1 MGLEKIMIPGAW
13 EPGRLSDA
21 VVDGKVLIV
30 DDESANVAVLS
41 RMMRNLG
48 YATSSAADGE
58 AALAAVVRERPDVV
72 LLDVNMPRLDGFE
85 VCERLKADPAT
96 RLIPVVLLTC
106 LGAVEDRVRGIEA
119 GADDFL
125 TKPYVAV
132 ELEARVRSLTRLKRY
147 TDELDSAASVILTL
161 GLTIEA
167 RDPYTQ
173 GHCERLAGYA
183 TALGSHLG
191 LPNDQQLALYRGG
204 YLHDVG
210 KVGIPD
216 AILLKPGPLDPAEY
230 LVMQQHTVIGD
241 SICREFRLLK
251 DVSPIIRHHH
261 ERADG
266 MGYPDGL
273 SGDGVPLLAQLL
285 GIVDTYDA
293 VTTGRPYKPAFSSEQ
308 ACRELR
314 EEKGWKNA
322 RLVEAFVSIVPGLTS
337 QPRATSSVSSLGP
350 VERRRS

>member
-1 MGLEKIMIPGAW
+1 MTLGAW
-13 EPGRLSDA
+13 EPGSRPGV
-21 VVDGKVLIV
+21 VVDAKVLIV
-30 DDESANVAVLS
+30 DDEAANVAILS
-41 RMMRNLG
+41 RMMGRLG
-48 YATSSAADGE
+48 YTTVTAADGE
-58 AALAAVVRERPDVV
+58 AGLAAVIRERPDVV

-85 VCERLKADPAT
+85 VCQRLKSDPVT
-96 RLIPVVLLTC
+96 RLIPVVLLTG
-106 LGAVEDRVRGIEA
+106 LTAVEDRVRGIDA

-125 TKPYVAV
+125 TKPYVSA

-161 GLTIEA
+161 GKTIEA

-183 TALGSHLG
+183 TALGVHLG
-191 LPNDQQLALYRGG
+191 LSDDQQLALYRGG

-216 AILLKPGPLDPAEY
+216 AILLKPGPLKLDEY
-230 LVMQQHTVIGD
+230 LAMQQHTVIGD

-261 ERADG
+261 ERTDG
-266 MGYPDGL
+266 TGYPDRL
-273 SGDGVPLLAQLL
+273 SGDAVPLLAQLL

-293 VTTGRPYKPAFSSEQ
+293 VTTERPYKPAYTSVQ

-314 EEKGWKNA
+314 EEVTKGWKNA
-322 RLVEAFVSIVPGLTS
+322 RLVEEFVSIVPGLDPQSRAGSPTS
-337 QPRATSSVSSLGP
+337 RLALSEG
-350 VERRRS
+350 ERM

>member
-1 MGLEKIMIPGAW
+1 MMMIPGAW
-13 EPGRLSDA
+13 ELGRLPGT

-30 DDESANVAVLS
+30 DDEPANVRVLS
-41 RMMRNLG
+41 RMMTGLG
-48 YATSSAADGE
+48 YATVTAADGE
-58 AALAAVVRERPDVV
+58 AGLAAVVSEWPDIV

-85 VCERLKADPAT
+85 VCQRLKADPAT
-96 RLIPVVLLTC
+96 RLIPVVLLTA
-106 LGAVEDRVRGIEA
+106 LTAFEDRVRGIEA

-125 TKPYVAV
+125 TKPYIAV

-161 GLTIEA
+161 GRTIEA

-183 TALGSHLG
+183 TALGAHLG
-191 LPNDQQLALYRGG
+191 LPDDQQLALYRGG

-216 AILLKPGPLDPAEY
+216 AILLKPGPLDPDEY

-241 SICREFRLLK
+241 AICREFRLLK

-266 MGYPDGL
+266 TGYPDRL
-273 SGDGVPLLAQLL
+273 VGDAVPLLAQLL

-293 VTTGRPYKPAFSSEQ
+293 VTTERPYKPAFTSEQ
-308 ACRELR
+308 ACRELLD
-314 EEKGWKNA
+314 EAEKGWKNA
-322 RLVEAFVSIVPGLTS
+322 RLVDEFVSIVSRLTVP
-337 QPRATSSVSSLGP
+337 PRVTSPASRLEP
-350 VERRRS
+350 AERRRS